1 MSHLRAGATFD
12 ALDQAAKDLLTE
24 LAQDSSENIEW
35 PEDHQPKHHP
45 KNGNRFSCVTYDKR
59 TRRYTTINP
68 KPSQVSSTEI
78 VKIDLGNNS
87 AIHYCYHP
95 VEEEYILYK
104 PPNGFQANYM
114 AIATVSHIIK
124 MRDITVTT
132 LLAFATQSANTAS
145 KTLKNDIKEAVT
157 EETIKAKIL
166 NYRLYIDLIE
176 TIVKLVDCIIQ
187 RDAIVKVDD
196 KITEI
201 NTLIEFMN
209 NKNVSPKCK
218 QLKSTITAEQFTAAH
233 NDTRIMEA
241 AKQALTED
249 QTNEQLKNE
258 WKNHTEAHRRTQDK
272 NRLMELM
279 SARYAHLLA
288 EEKPPKENGRDIETS
303 SEASFVS
310 SATASTHLISER
322 SHKPSFRP
330 SDLTKEILDNI
341 PMFDGKPSEL
351 NQFINTIETVANIY
365 NIPEIQMVLL
375 RTRGKPHEIIT
386 HVIEDDPAAGWE
398 GIKRKLTSNY
408 GATKSRMDA
417 GIQLKNMAMKENET
431 LGEYLARARTLFKAK
446 LKLDT
451 QWDEEYDP
459 FDMWY
464 IVNGLTLTHVKN
476 RISKKLNTYKSYKQC
491 FDHIEEE
498 WEKTHYLDGEYT
510 NQTSS
515 EVNEIQEW
523 EETPTDDP
531 QNQAFQ
537 AEVNEVFQR
546 YGRHYNN
553 YQPHHQGSN
562 SYRPQYNRFNQ
573 NRNGRFSSNRFNTPR
588 HQSTTVANQ
597 AYTFNST
604 TTHPNVS
611 YAPGTLNMGPMHQ
624 QWGYQNQP
632 YHSQYGNKQQTPA
645 FNSFTQSNTQTGT
658 KSTPDNTGT
667 IIEQM
672 VKLLSSLKAQTHQV
686 QEIQAQTTSETWD
699 LSQATELPQT
709 TTDSSE

>member
-1 MSHLRAGATFD
+1 M
-12 ALDQAAKDLLTE
+12 
-24 LAQDSSENIEW
+24 
-35 PEDHQPKHHP
+35 
-45 KNGNRFSCVTYDKR
+45 
-59 TRRYTTINP
+59 
-68 KPSQVSSTEI
+68 
-78 VKIDLGNNS
+78 KIDLGNNS

-104 PPNGFQANYM
+104 PPNGFQVNYV

-132 LLAFATQSANTAS
+132 LLAFATQSTNTAS

-157 EETIKAKIL
+157 EETIKTKIL

-176 TIVKLVDCIIQ
+176 TIMKLVDHVIQ
-187 RDAIVKVDD
+187 QDAIVKVDD

-218 QLKSTITAEQFTAAH
+218 QLKSTITAEQFTAAD
-233 NDTRIMEA
+233 NDTCIMEA
-241 AKQALTED
+241 AKQALAKN
-249 QTNEQLKNE
+249 QTDEQLKNE
-258 WKNHTEAHRRTQDK
+258 WENHTEACRSTQDK
-272 NRLMELM
+272 NRLMEQM
-279 SARYAHLLA
+279 SAKYAHLLA
-288 EEKPPKENGRDIETS
+288 KEKPPKENGRDIETS
-303 SEASFVS
+303 SKASFVS
-310 SATASTHLISER
+310 SATASTHLTSKR

-341 PMFDGKPSEL
+341 PTFDSKPSEL
-351 NQFINTIETVANIY
+351 NQFVNTIETVVNIY
-365 NIPEIQMVLL
+365 NIPKIQMVLL
-375 RTRGKPHEIIT
+375 HTRGKPHEIIT
-386 HVIEDDPAAGWE
+386 HVIEDDPAASWK

-451 QWDEEYDP
+451 QWDEEYNP
-459 FDMWY
+459 SDMWY
-464 IVNGLTLTHVKN
+464 IVNGLTLTNLKS
-476 RISKKLNTYKSYKQC
+476 RISKNLNTYKSYKQC

-531 QNQAFQ
+531 QEQAFQ

-553 YQPHHQGSN
+553 YQLCHQGSN
-562 SYRPQYNRFNQ
+562 GYRPQYNRFNQ
-573 NRNGRFSSNRFNTPR
+573 NRNGKFSSNRFNTPR
-588 HQSTTVANQ
+588 HQSTMVANQ
-597 AYTFNST
+597 AYTFNGT

-632 YHSQYGNKQQTPA
+632 YHSQYSNKQQTPA
-645 FNSFTQSNTQTGT
+645 FNSFAQSNTQTGT
-658 KSTPDNTGT
+658 KSTPDNAGT

-672 VKLLSSLKAQTHQV
+672 AKLLSSLKAQMHQV
-686 QEIQAQTTSETWD
+686 HEIQAQSTSEMWD
-699 LSQATELPQT
+699 LSQAAELPQT